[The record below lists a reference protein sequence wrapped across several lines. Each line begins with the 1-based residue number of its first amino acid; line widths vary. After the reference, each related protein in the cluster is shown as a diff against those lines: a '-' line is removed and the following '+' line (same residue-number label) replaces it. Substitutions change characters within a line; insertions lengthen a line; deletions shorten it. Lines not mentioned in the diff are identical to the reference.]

1 MEGERDRFQEREMVL
16 IILRTSDM
24 SRTDDEHSNEGK
36 ENAENNDDDVLD
48 RETHGAAETA

>member
-1 MEGERDRFQEREMVL
+1 
-16 IILRTSDM
+16 M